1 MDGPGPYLIGVRHHA
16 PSIAAVLPAL
26 LDAARPDVLLVEL
39 PEEFQPW
46 LGLLADERTEA
57 PVALAAATAEE
68 GSGPAFY
75 PFADFSPELT
85 ALRWAARHG
94 VPVVACDLPLA
105 HRSTGTRDTGS
116 APQGLADA
124 LRRRLTGRPDEDLWD
139 RLVEAPAPGSTPE
152 EVRRAALLVGWA
164 LRQDAHTVDPL
175 DLHRE
180 SWMRARIHAESVNG
194 RRVTAVIGAF
204 HAPALLTGDGTAG
217 TPPATVADPPQHV
230 ATDAASTAAPGAAVG
245 PESSHVVTDVA
256 STAVPGAAVGPES
269 PASTGP
275 SATVPPADATSVAVV
290 PQPAPVPVLPGPPA
304 VAVASRLD
312 AAAASATPS
321 AAVGIAPSVAVP
333 ASATASERATALAVE
348 ASGPSAA
355 TPREAVVPQPAPVP
369 LLPGPPAVATTSPS
383 DASPVS
389 ATPSAAVGIAPSAV
403 VPASATVPEQV
414 TALAVGAS
422 RPSAVI
428 PVSAVTPL
436 EAVVSQPAPASVLPG
451 PPAVAVA
458 SRLDA
463 AAASATPSAAAGIAP
478 SAVVPASATVPERAT
493 ALAVEA
499 SGPSA
504 VIPPGAVVPRP
515 APAPVLPGPPAV
527 AVTSPSDAAAASV
540 TPSASA
546 GTAPSAAT
554 PPEAVVPQ
562 PAPVPVPPGPPAVAV
577 MPSSA
582 KAERSAAAP
591 ASVAAMHPGAAP
603 SSTDL
608 PSTPVP
614 ATAIASPAGPDP
626 YVISLVPYTYPLL
639 DARSGYPAGIRDP
652 EWQHTVLAAG
662 GDPGR
667 LAAELTRT
675 AVRICAAL
683 RGQGHP
689 AGPADGREVVRV
701 AGDLGRLRGL
711 PAAGRGELI
720 EAVQTVLAQGE
731 PLGRGRAVARAL
743 EEVLVGTRT
752 GRPTPAAPRTG
763 LGPAVEALLAELGLP
778 HAAEPS
784 PRELRLDPHR
794 SGLDAR
800 RELLLRRL
808 EVCGVPYGEPVA
820 VTGAGGADA
829 VGSRWRVQWTPAVA
843 AMLTVAGMRGVTP
856 AQAADGTLRERL
868 RREREAGGS
877 TARQIIDG
885 LAAAAGCA
893 LPGLT
898 AARLDQLADEVPAVA
913 SLPELLDGL
922 ALLDRLAAGHLAGPD
937 AAAPLLGPAAAAAE
951 LLTVAAVRGLDGLAG
966 SDDAADARALVE
978 FARRADADGGIRLG
992 HALLLLAD
1000 DGSPLIRGAAGATRV
1015 LLGHQEPAE
1024 FGGRVVS
1031 WVDAATAPD
1040 SRVALGRSLRGL
1052 LTAAEGLLAAAPAAL
1067 EPLLARVTELPD
1079 EAFLDRLPA
1088 LRGGFDTLSPAA
1100 RDRLLAVVEERLG
1113 THVDTLPTELDP
1125 ATLAI
1130 WARADLTARHILESG
1145 GLLPATDE
1153 AAYTPDA
1160 AHAPDAAQAP
1170 DGPVAP
1176 APGAALPPADRWR
1189 LVLGRR
1195 GSGPGPTGRS
1205 ARLAAALDELYGAGR
1220 GEGSAPGPT
1229 GDPRGGREAPY
1240 PGVREWSEEL
1250 VALFGPGIRE
1260 EVLAAAAAHGRTDVL
1275 EALAPE
1281 AVRPSVDLLRT
1292 VLQHAG
1298 GLPEARLAALRPLVR
1313 RLVDEL
1319 SRELATTLRPALTGL
1334 TLPRP
1339 SRRRA
1344 GPLDLDRTIRANLAT
1359 ARPGADGGTVI
1370 VPERPVFRTRAGQ
1383 ANDWRLILVVDV
1395 SGSMEAST
1403 VWAALTASILAGVP
1417 SLTAHFVAFS
1427 THVVDLSGRVDDPLG
1442 LLLEVRVGGGT
1453 HIAAGLRYARDL
1465 VTVPSRTL
1473 IAVVSDFEEG
1483 YPLGG
1488 LLTETRALVGAG
1500 CHLLGCAALDDT
1512 GKPRYSKAVAEQLV
1526 AAGMPVA
1533 ALSPLELARWV
1544 GEKIR

>member
-1 MDGPGPYLIGVRHHA
+1 MTTDTETGALPAEALARLAGSGVDDPGPYLIGVRHHA

-105 HRSTGTRDTGS
+105 HRATGTRDSGS

-139 RLVEAPAPGSTPE
+139 RLVEAPAPGCTPE

-204 HAPALLTGDGTAG
+204 HAPALLADDRTAG
-217 TPPATVADPPQHV
+217 APSAVGRGSS
-230 ATDAASTAAPGAAVG
+230 AST
-245 PESSHVVTDVA
+245 
-256 STAVPGAAVGPES
+256 
-269 PASTGP
+269 
-275 SATVPPADATSVAVV
+275 
-290 PQPAPVPVLPGPPA
+290 
-304 VAVASRLD
+304 
-312 AAAASATPS
+312 
-321 AAVGIAPSVAVP
+321 
-333 ASATASERATALAVE
+333 
-348 ASGPSAA
+348 
-355 TPREAVVPQPAPVP
+355 
-369 LLPGPPAVATTSPS
+369 
-383 DASPVS
+383 
-389 ATPSAAVGIAPSAV
+389 APSAV
-403 VPASATVPEQV
+403 VSGSAT
-414 TALAVGAS
+414 A
-422 RPSAVI
+422 
-428 PVSAVTPL
+428 
-436 EAVVSQPAPASVLPG
+436 
-451 PPAVAVA
+451 
-458 SRLDA
+458 
-463 AAASATPSAAAGIAP
+463 
-478 SAVVPASATVPERAT
+478 
-493 ALAVEA
+493 
-499 SGPSA
+499 
-504 VIPPGAVVPRP
+504 
-515 APAPVLPGPPAV
+515 
-527 AVTSPSDAAAASV
+527 
-540 TPSASA
+540 
-546 GTAPSAAT
+546 
-554 PPEAVVPQ
+554 
-562 PAPVPVPPGPPAVAV
+562 
-577 MPSSA
+577 
-582 KAERSAAAP
+582 
-591 ASVAAMHPGAAP
+591 
-603 SSTDL
+603 
-608 PSTPVP
+608 P
-614 ATAIASPAGPDP
+614 ATATAPPSATGSPVGAES

-662 GDPGR
+662 GDPER

-675 AVRICAAL
+675 AVRICEAL
-683 RGQGHP
+683 RAQGHP

-711 PAAGRGELI
+711 PASGRGELI

-743 EEVLVGTRT
+743 DEVLVGTRT

-763 LGPAVEALLAELGLP
+763 LGPAVEALIAELGLP
-778 HAAEPS
+778 DAAEPS
-784 PRELRLDPHR
+784 PRDLRLDPHR
-794 SGLDAR
+794 SGPDAR

-820 VTGAGGADA
+820 VTGAGGTDA

-893 LPGLT
+893 LPGLSAT
-898 AARLDQLADEVPAVA
+898 RLEQLADEVPAVA

-922 ALLDRLAAGHLAGPD
+922 ALLDRLAAGHLAGPA
-937 AAAPLLGPAAAAAE
+937 AAAPLLGPAAVAAE

-966 SDDAADARALVE
+966 SDDVADARALVE
-978 FARRADADGGIRLG
+978 FARRADGDGGLRLG
-992 HALLLLAD
+992 HALRRLAD

-1024 FGGRVVS
+1024 FGGRAAS

-1040 SRVALGRSLRGL
+1040 SRVALGRSLSGL
-1052 LTAAEGLLAAAPAAL
+1052 LTAAEGLLTAAPAAL
-1067 EPLLARVTELPD
+1067 EPLLARVAELPD

-1125 ATLAI
+1125 ATLAT
-1130 WARADLTARHILESG
+1130 WARADLAARHILEAG
-1145 GLLPATDE
+1145 GLLPAASEE
-1153 AAYTPDA
+1153 AYVPD
-1160 AHAPDAAQAP
+1160 PAQAP
-1170 DGPVAP
+1170 DAPVAP
-1176 APGAALPPADRWR
+1176 APGAVLPPADRWR

-1205 ARLAAALDELYGAGR
+1205 ARLAAALDELYGTGR

-1292 VLQHAG
+1292 VLQYAG